1 MISSVPIWYLLEHKM
16 TQQNFQYIAQ
26 EDEMACGLA
35 ALAMVMAH
43 YGPSPAL
50 SRLRQLTQT
59 NALGTTAYGVMSAAQ
74 MLHFDTLALQADQT
88 LLTQPDLLLPF
99 IAHVRQPT
107 GELGRTYALQIQ
119 ILQLGKLSC
128 RCQHLVVCGLGL
140 LCSSHHRRQAS
151 NGTKKLP
158 KDRQLVFGWAYSRIA
173 SIIIPPTIN
182 VNPNSWLGV
191 GSACPR
197 NMRLRST
204 ENTTSMDCVASTAAN
219 SRILCAAS

>member
-43 YGPSPAL
+43 YGTSPAL

-59 NALGTTAYGVMSAAQ
+59 SALGTTAYGLLSAAQ

-107 GELGRTYALQIQ
+107 GDY
-119 ILQLGKLSC
+119 
-128 RCQHLVVCGLGL
+128 HYVVVYG
-140 LCSSHHRRQAS
+140 
-151 NGTKKLP
+151 
-158 KDRQLVFGWAYSRIA
+158 
-173 SIIIPPTIN
+173 
-182 VNPNSWLGV
+182 
-191 GSACPR
+191 
-197 NMRLRST
+197 
-204 ENTTSMDCVASTAAN
+204 
-219 SRILCAAS
+219 

>member
-1 MISSVPIWYLLEHKM
+1 
-16 TQQNFQYIAQ
+16 
-26 EDEMACGLA
+26 MACGLA

-43 YGPSPAL
+43 YGTSPAL

-59 NALGTTAYGVMSAAQ
+59 SALGTTAYGLLSAAQ
-74 MLHFDTLALQADQT
+74 MLHFDT
-88 LLTQPDLLLPF
+88 F
-99 IAHVRQPT
+99 T
-107 GELGRTYALQIQ
+107 GELGRTYVWQIQ
-119 ILQLGKLSC
+119 ILQWGKLSC
-128 RCQHLVVCGLGL
+128 RYQHLVVCGLGL